1 MSHIPLS
8 DRPRFTLA
16 RLWRMGVEAVQAM
29 ENSYRRNRAAD
40 KLIDNSKIRI
50 FAVGF
55 FFSLIFLAL
64 AYRAVRVALFNH
76 PAQAGAETN
85 EMLAARADLV
95 DRNGRLLAIDV
106 PRFDLYLDSRDV
118 WDAAEVRNGLLR
130 ALPSIPRDRLD
141 QALKA
146 GRREVVLSGLTKDE
160 RDRVHDLGFQ
170 SVSFEETPRR
180 FYPLGADVAHL
191 VGFSDS
197 GGRGRAGVER
207 ALDGEIRDAVRGGGQ
222 LPLAVDLRVQAALV
236 EELRRAVQQFQA
248 VGAAGVVTNV
258 HTGEVLALA
267 SLPDYD
273 PNSLGAA
280 SDDAK
285 LNRAAGSD
293 YEMGST
299 FKIFTFSAGLDSGAA
314 SLSSIYDATHPLQIG
329 NRIIHD
335 HDPQTHPMTLEQAFE
350 ISSNIAAAKLGLSVG
365 ANRLRGYLKSF
376 GLLDAPS
383 GGLPE
388 SRRPLLP
395 PDWSESTTAS
405 VTFGQSI
412 AVTPLAVAA
421 AAGAVANGGT
431 YVPLSFNRLSPEH
444 VPAGHRV
451 ISPETARTM
460 LSLMRTNVIQ
470 GTGKKADAFGL
481 RVGGKTGSA
490 QKAENGRYL
499 DNTVVASFVAVFPA
513 DGALEAPRYLVLI
526 LLDQP
531 KGQKETFGFRTAGW
545 NAAPTAGKVID
556 RIAGFLN
563 VTRAPATALADPAK
577 TAVPIAE
584 AVSEAPR

>member
-1 MSHIPLS
+1 MSIDRLQDRPFLSGVLIAFDLDGTLVDTAPDLIGALNGVLAERRLPAVPVESARALVGHGAKALIERGFSVAGEPLS
-8 DRPRFTLA
+8 A
-16 RLWRMGVEAVQAM
+16 
-29 ENSYRRNRAAD
+29 
-40 KLIDNSKIRI
+40 
-50 FAVGF
+50 
-55 FFSLIFLAL
+55 
-64 AYRAVRVALFNH
+64 
-76 PAQAGAETN
+76 
-85 EMLAARADLV
+85 
-95 DRNGRLLAIDV
+95 
-106 PRFDLYLDSRDV
+106 
-118 WDAAEVRNGLLR
+118 
-130 ALPSIPRDRLD
+130 
-141 QALKA
+141 
-146 GRREVVLSGLTKDE
+146 
-160 RDRVHDLGFQ
+160 
-170 SVSFEETPRR
+170 EETPALVTR
-180 FYPLGADVAHL
+180 FIDIYRTRIAAESRP
-191 VGFSDS
+191 FP
-197 GGRGRAGVER
+197 GVER